1 MVVCLAGDRYRAM
14 PTRSKPLVVAG
25 GRAGYVC
32 GMNIG
37 ERVSSF
43 ELPDQTG
50 ALVRFDD
57 ALGKGPI
64 VLFFYPK
71 DETPVCTAE
80 ACSFRD
86 AYTEFVGA
94 GATVF
99 GISSDDVASHRK
111 FAEKHKLPY
120 RLLADVGGKV
130 RAQCKVPRGL
140 LGLTEGRVTY
150 ILDNTGVVRHSHE
163 ASLQAQA
170 HVDEAIRMVKKLATA

>member
-1 MVVCLAGDRYRAM
+1 M
-14 PTRSKPLVVAG
+14 
-25 GRAGYVC
+25 
-32 GMNIG
+32 
-37 ERVSSF
+37 
-43 ELPDQTG
+43 
-50 ALVRFDD
+50 
-57 ALGKGPI
+57 
-64 VLFFYPK
+64 
-71 DETPVCTAE
+71 
-80 ACSFRD
+80 
-86 AYTEFVGA
+86 
-94 GATVF
+94 F

-170 HVDEAIRMVKKLATA
+170 HVDEAIKMVKKLATA